1 MKSKKRQNGGKIK
14 PNMIAI
20 IICVAVVLSL
30 FGGGLYKLLDKQNQ
44 HTNLKPTPSYFEDIP
59 DGISYRPN

>member
-20 IICVAVVLSL
+20 IIGLALFLSL
-30 FGGGLYKLLDKQNQ
+30 FGGGLYKLLDNQEDIRDETSYSNQ
-44 HTNLKPTPSYFEDIP
+44 HW
-59 DGISYRPN
+59 